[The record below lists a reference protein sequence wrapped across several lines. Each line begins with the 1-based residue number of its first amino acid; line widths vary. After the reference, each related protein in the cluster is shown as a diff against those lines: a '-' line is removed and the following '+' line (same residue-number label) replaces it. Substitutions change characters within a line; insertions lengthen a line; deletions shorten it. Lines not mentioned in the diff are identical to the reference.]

1 MTKPSITG
9 QVCQTKTDNPLSL
22 QQQRQVCRCSS
33 SDKTLSFTK
42 VNDKLV
48 DQKVDKAS
56 WDDYWKSK
64 SFKRRLIEFAR
75 RNYFARIFIS
85 KVSEGLNAGSSIL
98 VRKQRTTSLS
108 GYARQSILEVGC
120 GSGTYLKMLEQ
131 KGYKCYGVDNS
142 RPAITIARRNCKNV
156 QLADIFHLPFKN
168 NSIDII
174 FNQGV
179 MEHFSGEEFDRIL
192 KEFSRV
198 SKRVCIIVP
207 SNLSI
212 WRIHDP
218 IKDDENKIFYSKQN
232 LRKLLK
238 KRFKN
243 VRVRYLASAGF
254 LSICGQGRND
264 V

>member
-1 MTKPSITG
+1 MT
-9 QVCQTKTDNPLSL
+9 
-22 QQQRQVCRCSS
+22 
-33 SDKTLSFTK
+33 
-42 VNDKLV
+42 
-48 DQKVDKAS
+48 S
-56 WDDYWKSK
+56 WDGYWQSR

-85 KVSEGLNAGSSIL
+85 KVTESLNAGSS
-98 VRKQRTTSLS
+98 V
-108 GYARQSILEVGC
+108 LEVGC
-120 GSGTYLKMLEQ
+120 GSGTYLGMLERR
-131 KGYKCYGVDNS
+131 GYRCYGVDNS
-142 RPAITIARRNCKNV
+142 REAIGIARRNCKNV

-179 MEHFSGEEFDRIL
+179 MEHFSDEEFDRIL

-218 IKDDENKIFYSKQN
+218 IKDDEHKTFYSKKK
-232 LRKLLK
+232 LRDMLK
-238 KRFKN
+238 RRYRH
-243 VRVRYLASAGF
+243 VRVSYLIRTGL

>member
-1 MTKPSITG
+1 MT
-9 QVCQTKTDNPLSL
+9 
-22 QQQRQVCRCSS
+22 
-33 SDKTLSFTK
+33 
-42 VNDKLV
+42 
-48 DQKVDKAS
+48 S
-56 WDDYWKSK
+56 WDGYWQSR

-85 KVSEGLNAGSSIL
+85 KVTESLNAGSS
-98 VRKQRTTSLS
+98 
-108 GYARQSILEVGC
+108 GLEVGC
-120 GSGTYLKMLEQ
+120 GSGTYLGMLERR
-131 KGYKCYGVDNS
+131 GYRCYGVDNS
-142 RPAITIARRNCKNV
+142 REAIGIARRNCKNV

-179 MEHFSGEEFDRIL
+179 MEHFSDEEFDRIL

-218 IKDDENKIFYSKQN
+218 IRDDEHKTFYSKKK
-232 LRKLLK
+232 LRDMLK
-238 KRFKN
+238 RRYRH
-243 VRVRYLASAGF
+243 VRVSDLIRTGL
-254 LSICGQGRND
+254 LSIGGQGRND

>member
-1 MTKPSITG
+1 MTKPS
-9 QVCQTKTDNPLSL
+9 
-22 QQQRQVCRCSS
+22 RQSQA
-33 SDKTLSFTK
+33 DK
-42 VNDKLV
+42 V
-48 DQKVDKAS
+48 S
-56 WDDYWKSK
+56 WDDYWQSK

-75 RNYFARIFIS
+75 RNYFSRIFIS
-85 KVSEGLNAGSSIL
+85 NVTESLNAGS
-98 VRKQRTTSLS
+98 
-108 GYARQSILEVGC
+108 SILEVGC
-120 GSGTYLKMLEQ
+120 GSGTYLRMLGRR
-131 KGYKCYGVDNS
+131 GYRCYGVDNS
-142 RPAITIARRNCKNV
+142 MEAIAIARRNCKKV

-179 MEHFSGEEFDRIL
+179 MEHFSDEEFDRIL

-212 WRIHDP
+212 WRIYDP
-218 IKDDENKIFYSKQN
+218 IKDDEHKTFYSKQR
-232 LRKLLK
+232 LRNLLK

-243 VRVRYLASAGF
+243 VRVHYLARAGF
-254 LSICGQGRND
+254 LSICGQGRNN